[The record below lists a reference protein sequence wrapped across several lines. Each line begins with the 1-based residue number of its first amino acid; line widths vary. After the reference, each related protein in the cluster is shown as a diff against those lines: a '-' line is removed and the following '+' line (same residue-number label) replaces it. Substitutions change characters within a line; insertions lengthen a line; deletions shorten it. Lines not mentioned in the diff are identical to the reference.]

1 MDILAAT
8 KYLLKI
14 HKLKPHKSKSQ
25 HFLISEKVYQ
35 QIIKAAE
42 LGKND
47 TVLEIGP
54 GLGFLTT
61 KLLEEAREVV
71 AVEIDESLFSV
82 LEKLQLLYDNLQLV
96 REDVLKFDEN
106 SLPAGY
112 KIVANIPYHL
122 TGQIIRKFL
131 SSQNPPQ
138 LMVVLVQK
146 EVAERI
152 CAAAGEHSLL
162 SLAVQY
168 YGQPQIIKQVKH
180 TQFYPPPK
188 VDSVILKIANIKPSA
203 DLQFDKKFW
212 QVVRIGFS
220 SKRKTLAHN
229 LAAGLK
235 VDKQVIKGMLV
246 MLGLNDRIRAQE
258 LSLDNWKKLVSRLI
272 VEKVW

>member
-14 HKLKPHKSKSQ
+14 HNLRPQKSKSQ
-25 HFLISEKVYQ
+25 HFLISEKIYQ
-35 QIIKAAE
+35 EIVKAAE
-42 LGKND
+42 VNKD
-47 TVLEIGP
+47 DIVLEIGP

-61 KLLEEAREVV
+61 KLLEQAKRVI
-71 AVEIDESLFSV
+71 AIEIDEKLFVV
-82 LEKLQLLYDNLQLV
+82 LEKLKLLYPNLDLV
-96 REDVLKFDEN
+96 RQDVLQFDEL
-106 SLPAGY
+106 SLPVNY

-131 SSQNPPQ
+131 SSENPPQ
-138 LMVVLVQK
+138 TMVLLVQK

-152 CAAAGEHSLL
+152 CAQAGDHSLL

-168 YGQPQIIKQVKH
+168 YGKPEIVKQVKR

-188 VDSVILKIANIKPSA
+188 VDSAILKVSHIKPPA
-203 DLQFDKKFW
+203 DKDFDKKFW

-229 LAAGLK
+229 LSAGLR
-235 VDKQVIKGMLV
+235 VDKDEVREVLV
-246 MLGLNDRIRAQE
+246 EVGLPEKIRAE
-258 LSLDNWKKLVSRLI
+258 DLSLDQWRSLTKI
-272 VEKVW
+272 VMNKGW

>member
-35 QIIKAAE
+35 QIIKAAK
-42 LGKND
+42 LSKDD

-54 GLGFLTT
+54 GLGFLTI
-61 KLLEEAREVV
+61 KLLEETRQVV

-96 REDVLKFDEN
+96 RQDVLKFDES
-106 SLPAGY
+106 SLPFGY

-152 CAAAGEHSLL
+152 CATAGEYSLL

-180 TQFYPPPK
+180 TQFYPPPQ
-188 VDSVILKIANIKPSA
+188 VDSVILKITNIRPSV
-203 DLQFDKKFW
+203 DSEFDKKFW

-229 LAAGLK
+229 LAAGLRE
-235 VDKQVIKGMLV
+235 DKSVIKEIITQQ
-246 MLGLNDRIRAQE
+246 GLDVKIRAQE
-258 LSLDNWKKLVSRLI
+258 LSLDDWRKLVGELI
-272 VEKVW
+272 FKKVL

>member
-35 QIIKAAE
+35 QIINAAE
-42 LGKND
+42 LDKND

-61 KLLEEAREVV
+61 KLLEEVKQVV

-82 LEKLQLLYDNLQLV
+82 LEKLQLLYDNLKLV
-96 REDVLKFDEN
+96 RQDVLKFDE
-106 SLPAGY
+106 SKLPVDY

-131 SSQNPPQ
+131 PSLNPPR

-152 CAAAGEHSLL
+152 CTSAGNYSLL

-168 YGQPQIIKQVKH
+168 YGQPQIIKQVKR
-180 TQFYPPPK
+180 TQFYPPPQ
-188 VDSVILKIANIKPSA
+188 VDSVILKIANIKQPT
-203 DLQFDKKFW
+203 DLEFDKKFW
-212 QVVRIGFS
+212 QIVRIGFS

-229 LAAGLK
+229 LAAGLQR
-235 VDKQVIKGMLV
+235 DKNEVKDILV
-246 MLGLNDRIRAQE
+246 NLGLSPTARAQE
-258 LSLDNWKKLVSRLI
+258 LDLPKWHLLVGEIIS
-272 VEKVW
+272 